1 MNLETCSRIN
11 SEHTTLPVDIN
22 RVLGTSSLFIVL
34 AHLSPKYC
42 ISVAANV
49 SAGVKRWCSFYAQ
62 KSFNDAPAQLHVFF
76 RCKLINKTEILAD
89 NPDGVK
95 VDNMQCVDIDVFKI
109 VRPLRH
115 RRICGTQGWTLLH
128 ALYLKLSYIQVH
140 QIEKVNIQDLQP
152 HINRN
157 KRQVGSFVS
166 RINAMIYPH

>member
-62 KSFNDAPAQLHVFF
+62 KSFNDAPAQLHVSF
-76 RCKLINKTEILAD
+76 RCKLVNKTEILAD

-109 VRPLRH
+109 VRPLRY
-115 RRICGTQGWTLLH
+115 RSICGTKGWTL
-128 ALYLKLSYIQVH
+128 
-140 QIEKVNIQDLQP
+140 
-152 HINRN
+152 R
-157 KRQVGSFVS
+157 
-166 RINAMIYPH
+166 

>member
-1 MNLETCSRIN
+1 MTSAEASRRVRHSVILFWIRTLRLAIRYSILADNVSTLNLGGGYEPWDLFADKF
-11 SEHTTLPVDIN
+11 EYTTLPVDIN
-22 RVLGTSSLFIVL
+22 RVLGISSLFIVL

-115 RRICGTQGWTLLH
+115 RRICGT
-128 ALYLKLSYIQVH
+128 
-140 QIEKVNIQDLQP
+140 
-152 HINRN
+152 
-157 KRQVGSFVS
+157 
-166 RINAMIYPH
+166 